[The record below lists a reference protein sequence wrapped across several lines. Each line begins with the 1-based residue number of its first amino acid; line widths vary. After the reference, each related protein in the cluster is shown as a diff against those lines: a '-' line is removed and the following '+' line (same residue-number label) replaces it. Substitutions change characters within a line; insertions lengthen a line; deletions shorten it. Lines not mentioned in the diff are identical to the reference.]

1 MSGVPAPASPR
12 HPDSGLTVPVDSA
25 PDLHHPERRP
35 GRHIG
40 RHRASSGTTYIS
52 TASPA
57 PSRNMATAI
66 VVGVAMAVLALTP
79 LLVYRPAFLIVIA
92 AAVAVAT
99 AELVRAI
106 EHSGAH
112 PPLAPLLV
120 GGVGIVPLVWL
131 TGPQALLIGWVVTVV
146 AVMLWRLPE
155 GPVGYARD
163 VASATLTV
171 SYVPFLAGFVVLL
184 LAPTDGAARVI
195 AMVAVTI
202 ASDVGGYVVGSKLGR
217 HRMCPTISPS
227 KTWEGTA
234 GSLLLASLVGVAALI
249 WGFGGLWWQ
258 GVIFGVAVSAA
269 AIVGDLAESLVKR
282 DVGVKDMGML
292 LPGHGGAMD
301 RFDSIL
307 VAAPVAYLLLA
318 WYLPV
323 A

>member
-1 MSGVPAPASPR
+1 MPAPAAPQHRDAEQTMSESAMRPPR
-12 HPDSGLTVPVDSA
+12 
-25 PDLHHPERRP
+25 
-35 GRHIG
+35 RHVG
-40 RHRASSGTTYIS
+40 RHRASVGTTYLS
-52 TASPA
+52 AARRPRNLLAGPA
-57 PSRNMATAI
+57 
-66 VVGVAMAVLALTP
+66 VGVVLAPVTLTP
-79 LLVYRPAFLIVIA
+79 LLVYRPAFLLVIA
-92 AAVAVAT
+92 VAVAVAT
-99 AELVRAI
+99 WELVRAI

-163 VASATLTV
+163 VAGATLTV

-184 LAPTDGAARVI
+184 LAPADGLKRVL

-202 ASDVGGYVVGSKLGR
+202 VSDIGGYLVGSLLGR
-217 HRMCPTISPS
+217 HRMCPTISPG

-234 GSLLLASLVGVAALI
+234 GALLLGGLVGVGVLV
-249 WGFGGLWWQ
+249 WGFDDVWWHGL
-258 GVIFGVAVSAA
+258 VFGVMVSTA
-269 AIVGDLAESLVKR
+269 AIVGDLTESLVKR
-282 DVGVKDMGML
+282 DVGVKDMGTL
-292 LPGHGGAMD
+292 LPGHGGVMD

-307 VAAPVAYLLLA
+307 VASPVAYLLLA

-323 A
+323 V